1 MGAQLFAASQNFLTN
16 ASICLANW
24 DPRSRPYSTPVDPK
38 NKKIEKLRFSRSQ
51 LVSVKKTQAHLAKNL
66 IKSYY
71 VSPQGFQPAAG
82 AEFLAVSQHF
92 DQLFKNF

>member
-1 MGAQLFAASQNFLTN
+1 MQVSVWLTGIQGAGPIPPL
-16 ASICLANW
+16 
-24 DPRSRPYSTPVDPK
+24 STQK
-38 NKKIEKLRFSRSQ
+38 IKKIEKLRFSRSQ
-51 LVSVKKTQAHLAKNL
+51 LVCVKKTQAHLAKNL
-66 IKSYY
+66 TKSYY